1 MTPPEEIEREKYR
14 KIGFGVD
21 GISQKDITNPELF
34 YPTITEKVIE
44 RLRVSQVVLCVRMR
58 SVETYPVFT
67 IWRTQAYKEELFRVL
82 NDPRTS
88 ASSYGI
94 DMIYY
99 LLSRSFKLW
108 VDDRVS
114 SHKRCEFSI

>member
-44 RLRVSQVVLCVRMR
+44 RLRVSPSGSMR
-58 SVETYPVFT
+58 TNEIRRDLSSFHNLE
-67 IWRTQAYKEELFRVL
+67 
-82 NDPRTS
+82 DPGIQGRIIQ
-88 ASSYGI
+88 SS
-94 DMIYY
+94 
-99 LLSRSFKLW
+99 K
-108 VDDRVS
+108 
-114 SHKRCEFSI
+114 